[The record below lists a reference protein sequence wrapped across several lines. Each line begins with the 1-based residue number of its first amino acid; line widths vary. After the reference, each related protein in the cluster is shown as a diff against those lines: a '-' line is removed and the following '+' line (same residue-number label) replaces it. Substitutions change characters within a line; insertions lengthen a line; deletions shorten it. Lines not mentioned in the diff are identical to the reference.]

1 MTTKIGYVG
10 LTHLGLSYLTSSLL
24 KNYKVIGIDD
34 DKEKIEK
41 LKKNEAVYSEPK
53 LNRILKK
60 KINEVT
66 FTSNFKDLSKCKIVF
81 FSQDVQTNNNNV
93 SNFEEIKNKI
103 NKTIKYL
110 NKKCAL
116 VILSQVDVGFTK
128 GINYN
133 KKNLYYQVETLVFGN
148 SVNCANKPERII
160 IGTSN
165 NNFPENKYYKKYL
178 KNFKCPIIHMG
189 YESAELAKKAINIF
203 LSSTITATNQITEI
217 CENTNAVWSEISK
230 AISLDKRIG
239 RHAYLKPALGIS
251 GGNLERDIKII
262 ENLNKKFKIKNKFID
277 SINYLSDN
285 KKNWVFKIIKKLK
298 LDKHKLNYGI
308 LGLSY
313 KTNTNSLKNSTSISL
328 IRRLCKKNQVHAY
341 DPKANFFK
349 TKNFERYSDSKSVII
364 NSDILIIMTPWDE
377 FKKIKLDYIKK
388 KVKKKILIDPY
399 NVIKHTNQLSN
410 FKFFNLGKKA
420 KFK

>member
-10 LTHLGLSYLTSSLL
+10 LTHLGLSYLASSLV
-24 KNYKVIGIDD
+24 KNYKVIGVDD
-34 DKEKIEK
+34 DKKKIEK
-41 LKKNEAVYSEPK
+41 LKKNQAIYSEPK
-53 LNRILKK
+53 LNNILKK
-60 KINEVT
+60 KVDNVN
-66 FTSNFKDLSKCKIVF
+66 FTTNFKDLSKCKVVF
-81 FSQDVQTNNNNV
+81 FSQDVDTNVNNT

-110 NKKCAL
+110 DKKCAF

-128 GINYN
+128 DINYN

-160 IGTSN
+160 IGTN
-165 NNFPENKYYKKYL
+165 NNYFPDNKHYREYL

-203 LSSTITATNQITEI
+203 LSSTITATNQISEI
-217 CENTNAVWSEISK
+217 CEHTNAVWSEISK

-239 RHAYLKPALGIS
+239 RYAYLKPALGIS
-251 GGNLERDIKII
+251 GGNLERDIKNI

-277 SINYLSDN
+277 AINYFSNN

-298 LDKHKLNYGI
+298 LDKQKLNYGI
-308 LGLSY
+308 LGLTY

-328 IRRLCKKNQVHAY
+328 IRQLCKKNKVHAY

-349 TKNFERYSDSKSVII
+349 AKNFKRYSNYKSVIVK
-364 NSDILIIMTPWDE
+364 SDILIIMTPWNE
-377 FKKIKLDYIKK
+377 FKEIKINYIKK
-388 KVKKKILIDPY
+388 KVKKKIIIDPY
-399 NVIKHTNQLSN
+399 SVIKHENQSNN
-410 FKFFNLGKKA
+410 FKFFNLGIKQS
-420 KFK
+420 